1 MAIFISTLVFIRSAI
16 VFSRTV
22 SIRKQEYPRWNFII
36 NMRTAERLLN
46 NSTVARLDLPRRTL
60 STLIKNVAAHS
71 PCSLRPRAY
80 RRDRAFGA
88 NIVKKRKT
96 IAYPLSISL
105 SLFFLLPI
113 LFPPSFKPI
122 TVLSLVPD
130 PSALS
135 HRPFHASNPFAQR
148 ESLPYERQMNI
159 HAPVPHGR
167 GCHRTSV
174 AIN

>member
-1 MAIFISTLVFIRSAI
+1 MS
-16 VFSRTV
+16 
-22 SIRKQEYPRWNFII
+22 
-36 NMRTAERLLN
+36 
-46 NSTVARLDLPRRTL
+46 RRTL

-80 RRDRAFGA
+80 RCDRAFEA

-105 SLFFLLPI
+105 SLSLLFSFFPLFLFPI
-113 LFPPSFKPI
+113 SFPPSFKSI

-135 HRPFHASNPFAQR
+135 YHPFHASNPFAQPR
-148 ESLPYERQMNI
+148 KPSLRKLDEYS
-159 HAPVPHGR
+159 
-167 GCHRTSV
+167 CSRTTRSWLPSD
-174 AIN
+174 ISGNQLTRPKP

>member
-1 MAIFISTLVFIRSAI
+1 MYSTSRHGYFSLPHYVFIRNAI

-22 SIRKQEYPRWNFII
+22 PIRKQEYPRWNFII

-80 RRDRAFGA
+80 RCDRAFGA

-105 SLFFLLPI
+105 SL
-113 LFPPSFKPI
+113 
-122 TVLSLVPD
+122 LSLSYLV
-130 PSALS
+130 SSLFQAHHYS
-135 HRPFHASNPFAQR
+135 FASPRSLCPFASPLSR
-148 ESLPYERQMNI
+148 LEPF
-159 HAPVPHGR
+159 
-167 GCHRTSV
+167 RTTAKAFLTKSR
-174 AIN
+174 